1 MTDLNKEREA
11 FLNTFQYYKGR
22 RDIIFSY
29 EHELFMTR
37 SNNPSEI
44 AQKEISNM
52 NSRWDA
58 WLRCA
63 KHRDAELE
71 KAKAQAV
78 QQSFEIGRLQDRITE
93 LLDERQDLYAQI
105 NNDQAVPDTQQKLTD
120 TYYLEGSD
128 YVVDCPFEYDIE
140 IDKGEVLELQ
150 KWQRTDSTKVYFAN
164 IYKDEDN
171 FEILQFASKAEA
183 ENAVAENLKFLE
195 ASESGAEG

>member
-22 RDIIFSY
+22 RDIIFSN

-52 NSRWDA
+52 NRRWDA

-78 QQSFEIGRLQDRITE
+78 PEWISVEDRMPESLRNVLVLIDANPVKNQNYMVAHFIPKFTEEYHGDDDWYDYDEERGCGYVKEGWYANTAYIG
-93 LLDERQDLYAQI
+93 DEYSS
-105 NNDQAVPDTQQKLTD
+105 
-120 TYYLEGSD
+120 Y
-128 YVVDCPFEYDIE
+128 FIE
-140 IDKGEVLELQ
+140 E
-150 KWQRTDSTKVYFAN
+150 KVTHW
-164 IYKDEDN
+164 K
-171 FEILQFASKAEA
+171 S
-183 ENAVAENLKFLE
+183 LKE
-195 ASESGAEG
+195 ASESGAEQ